1 MQTPLQITFRHMEPS
16 DALDARIREEV
27 AKLETVYD
35 RITRCH
41 VTVDLPHKH
50 QRQGKHFTI
59 RVELSI
65 PHDTIVIARDP
76 SDDTT
81 SEDPYAAVNEAF
93 DQARRQL
100 QNHVDRM
107 RGDVKRHGAH

>member
-1 MQTPLQITFRHMEPS
+1 MQTPLQITFRHMEHS

-27 AKLETVYD
+27 DKLETLYD

-41 VTVDLPHKH
+41 VTVDLPHNH
-50 QRQGKHFTI
+50 QRHGKHFTV
-59 RVELSI
+59 RVEVSI

-81 SEDPYAAVNEAF
+81 AEDPYAAVSEAF

-100 QNHVDRM
+100 QNRVDRI
-107 RGDVKRHGAH
+107 RGDVKRHAQ